1 MRRLLRR
8 DEELRELR
16 RQSEGVAD
24 LREAMHAIVG
34 AGERGG
40 RVGEGAP
47 DYEAEE
53 RLVSIHCF
61 SRFFAESIESMESM
75 LSCWGERE
83 ESKE

>member
-24 LREAMHAIVG
+24 LREAMHAIVD

-40 RVGEGAP
+40 AAAP